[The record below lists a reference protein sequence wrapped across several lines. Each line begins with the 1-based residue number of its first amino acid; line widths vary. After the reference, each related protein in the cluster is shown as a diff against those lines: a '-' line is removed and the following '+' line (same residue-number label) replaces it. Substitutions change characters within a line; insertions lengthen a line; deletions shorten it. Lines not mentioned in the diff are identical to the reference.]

1 MKKYTLNRIASALLL
16 LFASASATAGSEDI
30 AKAEALMQQGKAAEA
45 YEILA
50 PQESELAGDIKYDYL
65 LGVTALDSGKPDVA
79 TLAFERVLAANPNFA
94 GARLDL
100 ARAYFAMGNLAQAK
114 TEFEAVLTQNPP
126 ENAKAAVM
134 QHLAAIEA
142 KTQARKGGTT
152 GYVELTAGYDD
163 NVNNSANQ
171 SQIYI
176 PVFGTTLP
184 LAPTNVKRADGYAAF
199 GAGVEH
205 TVPLDAQWSAYA
217 GADLKYRTNIDE
229 KQFNTLSLDARAGLS
244 REEDS
249 DTWRGGVLWGR
260 YISGGNPNN
269 YTSGVNAE
277 WRRLLDPQN
286 QVSLFAQYSRLRYVD
301 DALVSNNTNLT
312 IGGGGW
318 LHSFDLP
325 SHPLMFISLFS
336 GRERE
341 TEIRADGNKHLDGL
355 RFGGQLSIDD
365 KTDLFASVGAQ
376 VGRYDRK
383 NVAFQN
389 YRRDAQYSL
398 NLGMAW
404 RGLKDW
410 SVKPQLAYSRN
421 DSNLAIYEYDRTD
434 LSVTL
439 RHEFR

>member
-1 MKKYTLNRIASALLL
+1 MKKHTFTKIASALLL
-16 LFASASATAGSEDI
+16 LFTSTAVTAGSEDI
-30 AKAEALMQQGKAAEA
+30 ARAEALMQQGKAAEA

-50 PQESELAGDIKYDYL
+50 PQETELAGDIKYDYL
-65 LGVTALDSGKPDVA
+65 LGVAALDSGKPDVA
-79 TLAFERVLAANPNFA
+79 TLAFERVLATDPNFA

-100 ARAYFAMGNLAQAK
+100 ARAYFAMGNLTQAK

-126 ENAKAAVM
+126 ENAKAAAM

-142 KTQARKGGTT
+142 KNLARKGGTT
-152 GYVELTAGYDD
+152 GYVDLTAGYDD

-176 PVFGTTLP
+176 PVFGATFALS
-184 LAPTNVKRADGYAAF
+184 PTNVKSADSYAAF
-199 GAGVEH
+199 GAGIEH
-205 TVPLDAQWSAYA
+205 IASLDSEWSAYA
-217 GADLKYRTNIDE
+217 GADLKYRTNVDE
-229 KQFNTLSLDARAGLS
+229 KQFNTLSLDARAGFS
-244 REEDS
+244 REDGS
-249 DTWRGGVLWGR
+249 DTWRGGLLWGR
-260 YISGGNPNN
+260 YVSGGNPNN
-269 YTSGVNAE
+269 NTSGVNAE

-301 DALVSNNTNLT
+301 DTLVSNNTNLT

-318 LHSFDLP
+318 LHAFDLP
-325 SHPLMFISLFS
+325 SHPLMFVSLFS

-341 TEIRADGNKHLDGL
+341 TEIRADGNQHLDGL
-355 RFGGQLSIDD
+355 RFGGQLSIDE

-376 VGRYDRK
+376 VGRYDRE
-383 NVAFQN
+383 NIAFQN

-398 NLGMAW
+398 NLGMNW
-404 RGLKDW
+404 RGLKEW
-410 SVKPQLAYSRN
+410 SVKPQLAYSHN

-439 RHEFR
+439 RHDFR

>member
-1 MKKYTLNRIASALLL
+1 MKKHTFTKLASTLLL
-16 LFASASATAGSEDI
+16 LFTSTAVTAGSEDI
-30 AKAEALMQQGKAAEA
+30 TKAEALMQQGKAAEA

-50 PQESELAGDIKYDYL
+50 SQEAELAGDIKYDYL
-65 LGVTALDSGKPDVA
+65 LGIAALDSGKPDVA
-79 TLAFERVLAANPNFA
+79 TLAFERVLAADPNFA

-100 ARAYFAMGNLAQAK
+100 ARAYFAMGNLTQAK

-126 ENAKAAVM
+126 ENAKAAAM

-142 KTQARKGGTT
+142 KSLARKGGTT
-152 GYVELTAGYDD
+152 GYMELTAGYDD

-176 PVFGTTLP
+176 PIFGVTYALS
-184 LAPTNVKRADGYAAF
+184 PTNVKSGDGYAAF
-199 GAGVEH
+199 GAGIEH
-205 TVPLDAQWSAYA
+205 TMPLDAQWSAYA
-217 GADLKYRTNIDE
+217 GADLKYRTNVDE
-229 KQFNTLSLDARAGLS
+229 KQFNTLSLDARAGFS
-244 REEDS
+244 REDGS
-249 DTWRGGVLWGR
+249 DTWRGGLLWGR
-260 YISGGNPNN
+260 YVSGGNPNN
-269 YTSGVNAE
+269 NTSGINAE

-286 QVSLFAQYSRLRYVD
+286 QISLFAQYSRLRYVD

-312 IGGGGW
+312 IAGGGW
-318 LHSFDLP
+318 LHAFDLP
-325 SHPLMFISLFS
+325 SHPLMFVSLFS

-355 RFGGQLSIDD
+355 RFGGQLSIDE

-376 VGRYDRK
+376 VGRYDRE
-383 NVAFQN
+383 NIAFQN

-398 NLGMAW
+398 NLGMTW

-410 SVKPQLAYSRN
+410 TVKPQLAYSHN

-434 LSVTL
+434 LSFTL
-439 RHEFR
+439 HRDFR